1 MRFSPDTYLIGIP
14 AENMTKNFFSQSKWI
29 HNIYFPIDEIKKNL
43 QEYSKY
49 GKILNFNNIEWILQF
64 NDINFYFE
72 KNRYDKLKSCN
83 EIKELLNEKKIKYIY
98 TNENYYL
105 KCAFFKGLNA
115 KTFHNSKQL
124 ILNVN

>member
-1 MRFSPDTYLIGIP
+1 MKISIGTKIKNSAWGGGNNFAINLANYL
-14 AENMTKNFFSQSKWI
+14 
-29 HNIYFPIDEIKKNL
+29 
-43 QEYSKY
+43 
-49 GKILNFNNIEWILQF
+49 
-64 NDINFYFE
+64 E